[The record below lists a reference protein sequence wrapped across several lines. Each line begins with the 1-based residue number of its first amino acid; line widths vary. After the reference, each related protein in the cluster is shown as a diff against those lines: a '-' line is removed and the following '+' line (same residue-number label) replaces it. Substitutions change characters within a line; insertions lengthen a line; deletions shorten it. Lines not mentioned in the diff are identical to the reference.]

1 MSAQLDGIMK
11 ITKILDMPVSIWKR
25 VGGRATTNIVRG
37 ADAGK
42 DKNDDNFKGYTAEY
56 SERKKRGK
64 ASPKGVSVSRQVSP
78 PNLRLTSVMLNSIKA
93 HKPTRTGVE
102 IDFRDAMKVMGNAKE
117 GRDIFGI
124 SPSNSN
130 DITEIISEHL
140 GKNISKYAKIPI
152 TVKIG

>member
-1 MSAQLDGIMK
+1 
-11 ITKILDMPVSIWKR
+11 
-25 VGGRATTNIVRG
+25 
-37 ADAGK
+37 
-42 DKNDDNFKGYTAEY
+42 
-56 SERKKRGK
+56 
-64 ASPKGVSVSRQVSP
+64 
-78 PNLRLTSVMLNSIKA
+78 
-93 HKPTRTGVE
+93 
-102 IDFRDAMKVMGNAKE
+102 MKVMGNAKE